1 MARNAA
7 IAVQSAIVALM
18 LLGALRAFVP
28 EPVPADDPL
37 ADWAAFDA
45 AFGQFMGIGL
55 AGCSAVVALLSW
67 YSLRSDRPTVR
78 IAVDIA
84 LATVGVMLALSAP
97 MSEGH
102 AVYQAG
108 AWLFVVLGIIGAGLG
123 ANAFREDRISPQA

>member
-7 IAVQSAIVALM
+7 IAVQSAIVVLM

-45 AFGQFMGIGL
+45 AFGQFMGIGI
-55 AGCSAVVALLSW
+55 AVCAALVGLLSW

-78 IAVDIA
+78 IAVDLA
-84 LATVGVMLALSAP
+84 LVAVGLMLALSAP
-97 MSEGH
+97 MAEGPVVFQV
-102 AVYQAG
+102 A
-108 AWLFVVLGIIGAGLG
+108 AWLFVALGVVGAALG
-123 ANAFREDRISPQA
+123 TNAFREDRVSPQA